1 MKESKRNKLLN
12 FIKKKGI
19 VRAKEAE
26 ALGYPRVYL
35 TRLLRQGFLQH
46 PAHGLYSMADMEWTF
61 DFQLAVTA
69 ALIPNGVIA
78 LLSALQYYQLGVEH
92 SPKIWVAV
100 RQKARVT
107 KNTDLPLK
115 IVYFSGK
122 AFEDGIE
129 IRNIKGVAVKIYNPA
144 KTIADCFKFRNKIGL
159 DTALEALREC
169 RKRKLCTM
177 DELWH
182 YAKICRVSAVIR
194 PYLESLQ

>member
-1 MKESKRNKLLN
+1 MKKYDRNELLN
-12 FIKKKGI
+12 FIEQKGI
-19 VRAKEAE
+19 VRSKEVE
-26 ALGYPRVYL
+26 ALGYPRIYL

-46 PAHGLYSMADMEWTF
+46 PARGLYCLSDMEWTF

-69 ALIPNGVIA
+69 SIIPNGVIT
-78 LLSALQYYQLGVEH
+78 LLSALQYYQLGVEQ
-92 SPKIWVAV
+92 SPQIWVAV
-100 RQKARVT
+100 HQKARVV

-115 IVYFSGK
+115 VVYFSGK
-122 AFEDGIE
+122 AFEEGVE
-129 IRNIKGVAVKIYNPA
+129 IHQIKGVPVKIYNPA

-169 RKRKLCTM
+169 RKKKLCTM

-182 YAKICRVSAVIR
+182 YAKICRVSRVIR